1 MNATRS
7 TSTYSAKKRILYGVT
22 TGGLLMGGI
31 GMASAQADTSATG
44 TTANSPGVAS
54 GNLIEI
60 PVNLPI
66 NLCGNTLNVIGLLN
80 PAADNTCGNENGSGD
95 SSGSTTANGT
105 AVGSPGIA
113 SGNLIS
119 APINAPV
126 NICGNSVNVV
136 GIGNP
141 ATGNTCGN
149 ENGSGDSG
157 GSGGSTTTTGT
168 AAGSPGIGSGN
179 NIGIP
184 INVPVNVCGNSVSV
198 VGIGNSTSGNICGN
212 EGQDTPTPPPGCGC
226 TPTPPPPC
234 PPTTTIAPTSA
245 NTGPVGQL
253 ASTGTGA
260 MGAAPLGFGLLGTGT
275 FLRRR
280 GILKSR
286 A

>member
-1 MNATRS
+1 MNATPS

-22 TGGLLMGGI
+22 TGGLLIGGI
-31 GMASAQADTSATG
+31 GMASAQAATSGTSATG
-44 TTANSPGVAS
+44 VAAGSPGILS

-60 PVNLPI
+60 PVNLPV
-66 NLCGNTLNVIGLLN
+66 NLCGNTLNVVGLLN
-80 PAADNTCGNENGSGD
+80 PAADNTCGNENGSGG
-95 SSGSTTANGT
+95 SGGSTTATG
-105 AVGSPGIA
+105 AALGSPGIA

-141 ATGNTCGN
+141 AAGNTCGN
-149 ENGSGDSG
+149 ENGAGDGGDSG
-157 GSGGSTTTTGT
+157 GSTTATGT

-179 NIGIP
+179 SIGVP
-184 INVPVNVCGNSVSV
+184 IDVPVNVCGNSVSV
-198 VGIGNSTSGNICGN
+198 VGIGNSTFGNTCGN
-212 EGQDTPTPPPGCGC
+212 EGHDTPTPPPGCGC
-226 TPTPPPPC
+226 APTPPPVTT
-234 PPTTTIAPTSA
+234 PPTGA

-260 MGAAPLGFGLLGTGT
+260 MGAAPIGFGLLGTGT
-275 FLRRR
+275 YLRRR
-280 GILKSR
+280 GVLKSR

>member
-105 AVGSPGIA
+105 AVGSPGI
-113 SGNLIS
+113 
-119 APINAPV
+119 
-126 NICGNSVNVV
+126 
-136 GIGNP
+136 
-141 ATGNTCGN
+141 
-149 ENGSGDSG
+149 
-157 GSGGSTTTTGT
+157 
-168 AAGSPGIGSGN
+168 GSGN

-198 VGIGNSTSGNICGN
+198 VGIGNSTSGNTCGN
-212 EGQDTPTPPPGCGC
+212 EGHDTPTPPPGCGC
-226 TPTPPPPC
+226 TPAPPPPC
-234 PPTTTIAPTSA
+234 PPTTTISPTSA